1 MSKKLETRR
10 YIVAGFLLTLAMVAC
25 TGKRNG
31 VTGENNERDTRAP
44 LLSNVAMNDP
54 NAGAQ
59 LLSGFYAVE
68 NNVWRWTAGT
78 FSVLLKTP
86 PAAGQRG
93 ATLTVSLSIP
103 DGVIQK
109 LKGNGITASINGT
122 VLKSEKYDTPG
133 SYVFSADVLASM
145 LTADSV
151 RVDFTVDK
159 TMRPDG
165 DKRDLGIIAN
175 SVGISTR

>member
-1 MSKKLETRR
+1 MSKKLETKR
-10 YIVAGFLLTLAMVAC
+10 YILAALLLALTMAAC

-31 VTGENNERDTRAP
+31 VTGQNEPDSRAP
-44 LLSNVAMNDP
+44 LLSNVAVNDP

-68 NNVWRWTAGT
+68 NNAWRWTAGT

-86 PAAGQRG
+86 PGAGQRG

-109 LKGNGITASINGT
+109 LKDDGITASINGT
-122 VLKSEKYDTPG
+122 ALKSEKYNMPG
-133 SYVFSADVLASM
+133 PYVFSADVPAAM

-151 RVDFTVDK
+151 KVDFTVDR

-175 SVGISTR
+175 SVNITSK